1 MHRQYRRELVLYT
14 DVDLPFDLPRT
25 REAAG
30 TVLSLP
36 VHPGLDE
43 AELRCVADA
52 LARAVIR

>member
-1 MHRQYRRELVLYT
+1 MHRLPSF
-14 DVDLPFDLPRT
+14 DLPFDLPRT